1 MSIQPRGGRFKGD
14 YFTIP
19 LIFTAATNT
28 TRVFAPIFGGT
39 FVSTEG
45 DTDVTNDIPFLIR
58 RLRVVTSVNSVTGDT
73 VVEFRVNGATM
84 ISRTI
89 ATTVVGES
97 ASGVVS
103 LNVASGDMIN
113 WALTVTD
120 GAANIVTGAAYIICQ
135 RVTE

>member
-14 YFTIP
+14 YFLIP
-19 LIFTAATNT
+19 VLFEAMTNI
-28 TRVFAPIFGGT
+28 TRQFAPLFGRT
-39 FVSTEG
+39 FSATEA
-45 DTDVTNDIPFLIR
+45 DVDVTNDIPFLIR
-58 RLRVVTSVNSVTGDT
+58 RLRVITVSNSVTGDT
-73 VVEFRVNGATM
+73 VVEFRVNGATA

-120 GAANIVTGAAYIICQ
+120 GAANTVTGAAYLICQ